1 MELSVTVGEVLAVAA
16 FLGREVLTNF
26 SRAQRL
32 RGIGHAFDALSAQ
45 LSDFR
50 PENGSL
56 DVGRAVRGTLL
67 TALAAWVTSAALAA
81 PLVETT
87 SGRVAGTQT
96 QEIAVFRG
104 LPYAAPP
111 VGALRWRA
119 PQPAVA
125 WPGTR
130 DASKVGHA
138 CPQKRGL
145 SLEGGGDPGTLDE
158 DCLNLN
164 VFTPRAEPGAR
175 LPVMVWLHGGAL
187 IFGTGGLPLY
197 DGMALSRQGVVVVT
211 LNYRLG
217 PLGFF
222 VHPAI
227 EREAPGGAVNFGLL
241 DQIAALQWVQRN
253 IAAFGGDPDN
263 VTLFGQS
270 AGAQSVLALMS
281 SPLSRELMQR
291 AIVQSAYGLPARPR
305 AKARETGVRV
315 ASAVGLSGADA
326 SAEQLRSVPAARL
339 AALEGND
346 LSLAPGFVIGDPVVP
361 VAPVE
366 AFRAG
371 TQAGIPL
378 LIGSNSD
385 ETSVALAFGIQP
397 AQLIKKLGVGGV
409 LVRPLYRDVKDDAEL
424 GRQVVRD
431 AVFTAFARRIAV
443 LHAAKA
449 PVWRY
454 YFDRV
459 PEGLRGKQSGVPHG
473 GEVPP
478 VFGTADLC
486 ACTGATPT
494 DSDRAA
500 AKAMAA
506 RWVSFARAGQPDV
519 PGLPAWPADGNFKN
533 VLLEFGD
540 KQVVRPAF
548 MRHRLNAFIAAGN
561 LLGP

>member
-1 MELSVTVGEVLAVAA
+1 MSFALTFVGSNGA
-16 FLGREVLTNF
+16 
-26 SRAQRL
+26 RAL
-32 RGIGHAFDALSAQ
+32 RGAM
-45 LSDFR
+45 
-50 PENGSL
+50 
-56 DVGRAVRGTLL
+56 
-67 TALAAWVTSAALAA
+67 LAALVAWTTSSALAA
-81 PLVETT
+81 PIAETA
-87 SGRVAGTQT
+87 SGSVAGTQA
-96 QEIAVFRG
+96 QEIAVFKG
-104 LPYAAPP
+104 IPYAAPP
-111 VGALRWRA
+111 VGALRWRP
-119 PQPAVA
+119 PQPAVP
-125 WPGTR
+125 WSGTL
-130 DASKVGHA
+130 DASKVGSA

-164 VFTPRAEPGAR
+164 IFTPRAESAAR

-187 IFGTGGLPLY
+187 IFGAGGLPLY
-197 DGMALSRQGVVVVT
+197 DGAALARQGVVVVT
-211 LNYRLG
+211 VNYRLG

-241 DQIAALQWVQRN
+241 DQIAAMKWLKRN
-253 IAAFGGDPDN
+253 IAAFGGDPNN

-281 SPLSRELMQR
+281 SPLSRDLMQR

-315 ASAVGLSGADA
+315 ASAVGLPGADA
-326 SAEQLRSVPAARL
+326 SAMQLRAVPAEKL
-339 AALEGND
+339 AALEGDD
-346 LSLAPGFVIGDPVVP
+346 LSLAPGFIVGDPVVP
-361 VAPVE
+361 VTLVE

-371 TQAGIPL
+371 KQAGIPL

-385 ETSVALAFGIQP
+385 ETSVALAFGIRP
-397 AQLIKKLGVGGV
+397 AQLIKKMGAGGV
-409 LVRPLYRDVKDDAEL
+409 LVRPLYRDVKDDSEL

-431 AVFTAFARRIAV
+431 AVFTAFARRMAV

-454 YFDRV
+454 YFSRV
-459 PEGLRGKQSGVPHG
+459 PDGLRGTHPGVPHG

-478 VFGTADLC
+478 VFGTGDLC

-494 DSDRAA
+494 DDDRAA
-500 AKAMAA
+500 AQAVSS
-506 RWVSFARAGQPDV
+506 RWVRFARDGRPDL
-519 PGLPAWPADGNFKN
+519 PGLPTWPADSKFKS

-540 KQVVRPAF
+540 KQVVRSEF
-548 MRHRLNAFIAAGN
+548 MRHRLNTFIAAGN

>member
-1 MELSVTVGEVLAVAA
+1 MSEPKVMSHRAA
-16 FLGREVLTNF
+16 HLGF
-26 SRAQRL
+26 DIARL
-32 RGIGHAFDALSAQ
+32 
-45 LSDFR
+45 
-50 PENGSL
+50 
-56 DVGRAVRGTLL
+56 VRGALL
-67 TALAAWVTSAALAA
+67 TALSAWATATALAA
-81 PLVETT
+81 PLVDTE
-87 SGRVAGTQT
+87 SGRVAGMQA

-119 PQPAVA
+119 PQPAIA
-125 WPGTR
+125 WPDTR
-130 DASKVGHA
+130 DASKVGNA

-164 VFTPRAEPGAR
+164 VFTPRAEPEAR

-187 IFGTGGLPLY
+187 IFGSGGLPLY
-197 DGMALSRQGVVVVT
+197 DGVALSRQGVVVVT

-241 DQIAALQWVQRN
+241 DQIAALQWVKRN

-270 AGAQSVLALMS
+270 AGAQSALALMS

-315 ASAVGLSGADA
+315 ASAVGLAGADA
-326 SAEQLRSVPAARL
+326 SAAQLRSVPAEQL
-339 AALEGND
+339 AALKGND
-346 LSLAPGFVIGDPVVP
+346 LSLVPSYIVGDPVVP
-361 VAPVE
+361 ITPVE

-371 TQAGIPL
+371 TQARIPL

-385 ETSVALAFGIQP
+385 EASVALAFGVQP

-409 LVRPLYRDVKDDAEL
+409 LVRPLYRDTPDDAEL

-431 AVFTAFARRIAV
+431 TFFTAFARRVAV
-443 LHAAKA
+443 LQAAKA

-459 PEGLRGKQSGVPHG
+459 PDGLRGKQPGVPHG
-473 GEVPP
+473 GEVASI
-478 VFGTADLC
+478 FGTADLC
-486 ACTGATPT
+486 GCTGATPT
-494 DSDRAA
+494 DGDRIAA
-500 AKAMAA
+500 QAMSA
-506 RWVSFARAGQPDV
+506 RWVAFARNGRPDV
-519 PGLPAWPADGNFKN
+519 PGLPVWPADMKFKN

-561 LLGP
+561 LLEP

>member
-1 MELSVTVGEVLAVAA
+1 MPWTKAMIAGPARH
-16 FLGREVLTNF
+16 G
-26 SRAQRL
+26 
-32 RGIGHAFDALSAQ
+32 
-45 LSDFR
+45 
-50 PENGSL
+50 L
-56 DVGRAVRGTLL
+56 DVARLMRRAWI
-67 TALAAWVTSAALAA
+67 TALAAWATAAALAA
-81 PLVETT
+81 PLVETA

-96 QEIAVFRG
+96 QEIAVFSG
-104 LPYAAPP
+104 LPYAAAP

-119 PQPAVA
+119 PQPAA
-125 WPGTR
+125 TWQGTR
-130 DASKVGHA
+130 DAAKVGNA

-187 IFGTGGLPLY
+187 IFGAGGLPLY
-197 DGMALSRQGVVVVT
+197 NGAALARQGMVVVT

-241 DQIAALQWVQRN
+241 DQIAALQWVKRN
-253 IAAFGGDPDN
+253 IDAFGGDPNN

-281 SPLSRELMQR
+281 SPLARGLMQR
-291 AIVQSAYGLPARPR
+291 AGVQSAYGLPARPR

-315 ASAVGLSGADA
+315 ASAVGLPGADA
-326 SAEQLRSVPAARL
+326 SAEQLRAVPAERL

-346 LSLAPGFVIGDPVVP
+346 LSLAPAFIVGDPVVP
-361 VAPVE
+361 IAPVE

-371 TQAGIPL
+371 TQARIPL

-397 AQLIKKLGVGGV
+397 AQVIKKLGVGGV
-409 LVRPLYRDVKDDAEL
+409 FVRPLYRDVKDDAEL
-424 GRQVVRD
+424 GREVVRD

-443 LHAAKA
+443 LHSARA

-454 YFDRV
+454 YFSRV
-459 PEGLRGKQSGVPHG
+459 PDGLRGKQPGVAHG

-478 VFGTADLC
+478 VFGSADLC

-500 AKAMAA
+500 ARAVAA
-506 RWVSFARAGQPDV
+506 RWVSFARNGRPEV
-519 PGLPAWPADGNFKN
+519 PGLPDWPADAKFKS

-540 KQVVRPAF
+540 KQVVRHDF
-548 MRHRLNAFIAAGN
+548 MRHRLNTFIAAGN

>member
-1 MELSVTVGEVLAVAA
+1 M
-16 FLGREVLTNF
+16 
-26 SRAQRL
+26 
-32 RGIGHAFDALSAQ
+32 
-45 LSDFR
+45 
-50 PENGSL
+50 SL
-56 DVGRAVRGTLL
+56 DSGRLILNGASAVRGTLL
-67 TALAAWVTSAALAA
+67 TALVAWITVAAVAA
-81 PLVETT
+81 PVVDTA
-87 SGRVAGTQT
+87 SGRVAGTQS

-104 LPYAAPP
+104 VPYAAPP

-119 PQPAVA
+119 PQPTTL
-125 WPGTR
+125 WPDIR
-130 DASKVGHA
+130 DATEAGNA
-138 CPQKRGL
+138 CPQKLGL
-145 SLEGGGDPGTLDE
+145 SLEGGGDPGNLSE

-164 VFTPRAEPGAR
+164 VFTPRADRTAR

-197 DGMALSRQGVVVVT
+197 DGAALARQGVVVVT
-211 LNYRLG
+211 VNYRLG

-241 DQIAALQWVQRN
+241 DQIAGLQWVRRN

-291 AIVQSAYGLPARPR
+291 AVVQSAYGMPARPR
-305 AKARETGVRV
+305 EKARETGVRV
-315 ASAVGLSGADA
+315 ANALGLPGAEA
-326 SAEQLRSVPAARL
+326 SAAQLRSVPAERVT
-339 AALEGND
+339 ALDGND
-346 LSLAPGFVIGDPVVP
+346 LSLAPSFIVGDPVVP
-361 VAPVE
+361 VAPIEV
-366 AFRAG
+366 FRAG
-371 TQAGIPL
+371 KQARIPL
-378 LIGSNSD
+378 MIGSNSD

-397 AQLIKKLGVGGV
+397 AQLIKKLGVAGM
-409 LVRPLYRDVKDDAEL
+409 LLHPLYRDVKSDAEL

-431 AVFTAFARRIAV
+431 AIFTAFARRIAV
-443 LHAAKA
+443 LHSIKA

-459 PEGLRGKQSGVPHG
+459 PDDMRGRQLGVPHG
-473 GEVPP
+473 GEVAP

-486 ACTGATPT
+486 ACTGTTPT
-494 DSDRAA
+494 NGDRAA
-500 AKAMAA
+500 AQAVAA
-506 RWVSFARAGQPDV
+506 RWVNFARDGRPDV
-519 PGLPAWPADGNFKN
+519 TGLPVWPKDTKLKN
-533 VLLEFGD
+533 VLLEFGG

-548 MRHRLNAFIAAGN
+548 MRQRLNTFIAAGN

>member
-1 MELSVTVGEVLAVAA
+1 MPWTKTMSRGSAG
-16 FLGREVLTNF
+16 LGMDIART
-26 SRAQRL
+26 
-32 RGIGHAFDALSAQ
+32 
-45 LSDFR
+45 
-50 PENGSL
+50 
-56 DVGRAVRGTLL
+56 VRGALL
-67 TALAAWVTSAALAA
+67 AALAACVTSAALAA
-81 PLVETT
+81 PVVDTA

-119 PQPAVA
+119 PQPAA
-125 WPGTR
+125 PWPDTR
-130 DASKVGHA
+130 DASKAGNA

-187 IFGTGGLPLY
+187 IFGAGGLPIY
-197 DGMALSRQGVVVVT
+197 DGAALARQGVVVVT
-211 LNYRLG
+211 VNYRLG

-241 DQIAALQWVQRN
+241 DQIAALQWVKRN
-253 IAAFGGDPDN
+253 IAAFGGDPNN

-281 SPLSRELMQR
+281 SPLSQELMQR

-315 ASAVGLSGADA
+315 ASAVGLAGADA
-326 SAEQLRSVPAARL
+326 SADQLRSVPAERL

-346 LSLAPGFVIGDPVVP
+346 LSLAPGFIVGDPVVP
-361 VAPVE
+361 VTPFE

-371 TQAGIPL
+371 TQAKIPL

-397 AQLIKKLGVGGV
+397 AKLIQKLGIGGV
-409 LVRPLYRDVKDDAEL
+409 LVWPLYRGVKDDAEL

-454 YFDRV
+454 YFSRV
-459 PEGLRGKQSGVPHG
+459 PDGLRGKQPGVLHG
-473 GEVPP
+473 GEVPS

-486 ACTGATPT
+486 ACTGASPT
-494 DSDRAA
+494 DGDRAA
-500 AKAMAA
+500 ARAVMA
-506 RWVSFARAGQPDV
+506 RWVGFARDGRPDV
-519 PGLPAWPADGNFKN
+519 PGLPAWPADAKFKS

-540 KQVVRPAF
+540 KQVVRPDF

>member
-1 MELSVTVGEVLAVAA
+1 MPRPKAMSPDPDRLGLRVARSVRGAVLA
-16 FLGREVLTNF
+16 T
-26 SRAQRL
+26 
-32 RGIGHAFDALSAQ
+32 
-45 LSDFR
+45 
-50 PENGSL
+50 
-56 DVGRAVRGTLL
+56 
-67 TALAAWVTSAALAA
+67 LAAWLATAALAA
-81 PLVETT
+81 PPVDTE

-96 QEIAVFRG
+96 QEIAVFKG

-111 VGALRWRA
+111 VGVLRWRP
-119 PQPAVA
+119 PQPVA
-125 WPGTR
+125 AWTGIR
-130 DASKVGHA
+130 EAGKVGNA

-164 VFTPRAEPGAR
+164 VFAPRTEPAAR

-187 IFGTGGLPLY
+187 IFGAGGLPLY
-197 DGMALSRQGVVVVT
+197 DGTALARQGVVVVT
-211 LNYRLG
+211 VNYRLG

-241 DQIAALQWVQRN
+241 DQIAALQWVKRN
-253 IAAFGGDPDN
+253 IAAFGGDPNN

-281 SPLSRELMQR
+281 SPLSRDLMQR

-305 AKARETGVRV
+305 AKARETGVHV
-315 ASAVGLSGADA
+315 ASAVGLPGADA
-326 SAEQLRSVPAARL
+326 SAEQLRAVPAERL

-346 LSLAPGFVIGDPVVP
+346 LSLAPGFIVGDPVVP
-361 VAPVE
+361 VTPFE

-371 TQAGIPL
+371 TQAKIPL

-397 AQLIKKLGVGGV
+397 AELIKKLGVGGV

-431 AVFTAFARRIAV
+431 AVFTAFARRMAV

-454 YFDRV
+454 YFSRV
-459 PEGLRGKQSGVPHG
+459 PDGLRGKQPGVPHG
-473 GEVPP
+473 GEVPA

-486 ACTGATPT
+486 ACTGAAPT
-494 DSDRAA
+494 DRDRAA
-500 AKAMAA
+500 SRAMAA
-506 RWVSFARAGQPDV
+506 RWVGFARNGRPDAT
-519 PGLPAWPADGNFKN
+519 GLPAWPADAKFKS

-540 KQVVRPAF
+540 KQVVRPDF
-548 MRHRLNAFIAAGN
+548 MRHRLNAFIGAGN
-561 LLGP
+561 LLRP

>member
-1 MELSVTVGEVLAVAA
+1 MSLRPAH
-16 FLGREVLTNF
+16 LGLNG
-26 SRAQRL
+26 ARL
-32 RGIGHAFDALSAQ
+32 G
-45 LSDFR
+45 
-50 PENGSL
+50 
-56 DVGRAVRGTLL
+56 RGTLL
-67 TALAAWVTSAALAA
+67 TALMACVTAAALAA
-81 PLVETT
+81 PLVETA

-96 QEIAVFRG
+96 QEIATFKG

-119 PQPAVA
+119 PQPAA
-125 WPGTR
+125 DWLGTR
-130 DASKVGHA
+130 DASEVGPA

-164 VFTPRAEPGAR
+164 VFTPRAAPGAR

-187 IFGTGGLPLY
+187 IFGAGGLPLY
-197 DGMALSRQGVVVVT
+197 DGVSLSRQGVVVVT

-227 EREAPGGAVNFGLL
+227 ESEAPGGAVNFGLL

-253 IAAFGGDPDN
+253 IAAFGGDPGN

-281 SPLSRELMQR
+281 SPLSRGLMQR

-305 AKARETGVRV
+305 AKARETGVHV
-315 ASAVGLSGADA
+315 ASAVGLPGADA
-326 SAEQLRSVPAARL
+326 SAKQLRSVPAAQL

-346 LSLAPGFVIGDPVVP
+346 LSLAPGFIVGDPVVP
-361 VAPVE
+361 VTPVE

-371 TQAGIPL
+371 TQARIPL

-409 LVRPLYRDVKDDAEL
+409 LVRPLYRDAPDDTEL

-431 AVFTAFARRIAV
+431 AIFTAFARRIAV

-454 YFDRV
+454 YFSRV
-459 PEGLRGKQSGVPHG
+459 PDGLRGKQPGVLHG
-473 GEVPP
+473 GEVAP

-494 DSDRAA
+494 DGDRAA
-500 AKAMAA
+500 AQAVAA
-506 RWVSFARAGQPDV
+506 RWVSFARDGQPDV
-519 PGLPAWPADGNFKN
+519 PGLPAWPADAKFKS
-533 VLLEFGD
+533 VLLELGD
-540 KQVVRPAF
+540 KQVVRAAF
-548 MRHRLNAFIAAGN
+548 MRHRLNAFIGAGN

>member
-1 MELSVTVGEVLAVAA
+1 MSPGATRRGLDAA
-16 FLGREVLTNF
+16 
-26 SRAQRL
+26 
-32 RGIGHAFDALSAQ
+32 
-45 LSDFR
+45 
-50 PENGSL
+50 
-56 DVGRAVRGTLL
+56 RAVRCALL
-67 TALAAWVTSAALAA
+67 AALVAWISAGALASPPVES
-81 PLVETT
+81 PLVETA

-119 PQPAVA
+119 PQPAPA

-145 SLEGGGDPGTLDE
+145 SLENGGDPGTLEE
-158 DCLNLN
+158 DCLYLN
-164 VFTPRAEPGAR
+164 VFTPHVEPGAL

-187 IFGTGGLPLY
+187 IFGAGGLPLY

-227 EREAPGGAVNFGLL
+227 EREAPGGVVNFGLL
-241 DQIAALQWVQRN
+241 DQIAALQWVKRN
-253 IAAFGGDPDN
+253 IAAFGGDPGN

-270 AGAQSVLALMS
+270 AGAQSVLALMA

-315 ASAVGLSGADA
+315 ASAVGLPGADA
-326 SAEQLRSVPAARL
+326 SAEQLRSVPAERL

-346 LSLAPGFVIGDPVVP
+346 LSLAPAFIVGDPVVP
-361 VAPVE
+361 VAPIE

-371 TQAGIPL
+371 TQARIPL

-431 AVFTAFARRIAV
+431 AIFTAFARRVAV
-443 LHAAKA
+443 LHAARA

-459 PEGLRGKQSGVPHG
+459 PDGLLGKQPGVLHG
-473 GEVPP
+473 GEIAP

-494 DSDRAA
+494 DSDRVAA
-500 AKAMAA
+500 HATAA
-506 RWVSFARAGQPDV
+506 RWISFARDGQPNV
-519 PGLPAWPADGNFKN
+519 PGLPAWPADAKFKP

-540 KQVVRPAF
+540 EQAVRPAF
-548 MRHRLNAFIAAGN
+548 MRTRLNAFIAAGN

>member
-1 MELSVTVGEVLAVAA
+1 MHMASHVALVEPPDSKERLVSAVQCSRWFTGLVAYGWGNCGAA
-16 FLGREVLTNF
+16 R
-26 SRAQRL
+26 
-32 RGIGHAFDALSAQ
+32 SAV
-45 LSDFR
+45 F
-50 PENGSL
+50 
-56 DVGRAVRGTLL
+56 GTLTAWAVT
-67 TALAAWVTSAALAA
+67 TALAG
-81 PLVETT
+81 PLIETA
-87 SGRVAGTQT
+87 SGPVAGTQM
-96 QEIAVFRG
+96 QEITAFRG

-119 PQPAVA
+119 PQPATGWVD
-125 WPGTR
+125 PR

-164 VFTPRAEPGAR
+164 VFTPRTEIEAR

-197 DGMALSRQGVVVVT
+197 DGEALARQGVVVVT
-211 LNYRLG
+211 VNYRLG

-241 DQIAALQWVQRN
+241 DQIAALKWVQSN
-253 IAAFGGDPDN
+253 IAAFGGDPNN

-281 SPLSRELMQR
+281 SPLSQKLMQR
-291 AIVQSAYGLPARPR
+291 AVVQSAYGLPARPR

-315 ASAVGLSGADA
+315 ASAVGLSGASA
-326 SAEQLRSVPAARL
+326 SAEQLRSVPAERL

-346 LSLAPGFVIGDPVVP
+346 LSLAPGFIVGDPVVP

-371 TQAGIPL
+371 KQARIPL

-385 ETSVALAFGIQP
+385 ETSVALAFGIKP
-397 AQLIKKLGVGGV
+397 AQLIKKLGAGGM
-409 LVRPLYRDVKDDAEL
+409 LLRPLYRDVKDEAEL

-454 YFDRV
+454 YFSRV
-459 PEGLRGKQSGVPHG
+459 PDGLRNQPSGVPHG
-473 GEVPP
+473 GEVPS

-486 ACTGATPT
+486 KCTGATPT
-494 DSDRAA
+494 DADRAA
-500 AKAMAA
+500 AQAVAA
-506 RWVSFARAGQPDV
+506 RWVGFARDGHPDV
-519 PGLPAWPADGNFKN
+519 TGLPLWPADTKFKS

-540 KQVVRPAF
+540 QQSARPAF
-548 MRHRLNAFIAAGN
+548 MRDRLNTFIAFGN

>member
-1 MELSVTVGEVLAVAA
+1 MRTGSVR
-16 FLGREVLTNF
+16 LGLLGARV
-26 SRAQRL
+26 
-32 RGIGHAFDALSAQ
+32 
-45 LSDFR
+45 
-50 PENGSL
+50 
-56 DVGRAVRGTLL
+56 VRGALL
-67 TALAAWVTSAALAA
+67 TALAGWVTTAAVAA
-81 PLVETT
+81 PLVDTAL
-87 SGRVAGTQT
+87 GRVAGTQM
-96 QEIAVFRG
+96 QEISVFRG

-119 PQPAVA
+119 PQPVA
-125 WPGTR
+125 PWPSTR
-130 DASKVGHA
+130 DASKPGDA

-145 SLEGGGDPGTLDE
+145 SLEGGGDPGTLNE

-164 VFTPRAEPGAR
+164 IFTPHAEQGAR

-197 DGMALSRQGVVVVT
+197 DGTALARQGVVVVT

-227 EREAPGGAVNFGLL
+227 EREAPGGVVNFGLL

-253 IAAFGGDPDN
+253 IAAFGGDPGN

-281 SPLSRELMQR
+281 SPLSQGLMQR
-291 AIVQSAYGLPARPR
+291 AVAQSAYGIPARPR

-315 ASAVGLSGADA
+315 ATAVGLPGVAA
-326 SAEQLRSVPAARL
+326 SAAQLRSVPAERL

-346 LSLAPGFVIGDPVVP
+346 LSLAPSFIVGDPVVP
-361 VAPVE
+361 VTPVA

-371 TQAGIPL
+371 KQARIPL

-397 AQLIKKLGVGGV
+397 ARLIQKLGIGSM
-409 LVRPLYRDVKDDAEL
+409 LLRPLYRDVADDAEL

-431 AVFTAFARRIAV
+431 VFFTAFARRIAV
-443 LHAAKA
+443 LHAVKA

-454 YFDRV
+454 YFDRL
-459 PEGLRGKQSGVPHG
+459 PDGLRGKYRGVPHG
-473 GEVPP
+473 GEVALI
-478 VFGTADLC
+478 FGTADLC
-486 ACTGATPT
+486 ACTGAKPT
-494 DSDRAA
+494 DGDRAA
-500 AKAMAA
+500 ARSIAA
-506 RWVSFARAGQPDV
+506 RWVSFARNGQPDV
-519 PGLPAWPADGNFKN
+519 ANLPAWPADTKLKN
-533 VLLEFGD
+533 VLLDFGD
-540 KQVVRPAF
+540 QQVVRSAF
-548 MRHRLNAFIAAGN
+548 MRRRLNAFITAGN
-561 LLGP
+561 LIRP

>member
-1 MELSVTVGEVLAVAA
+1 MSSGSARLVL
-16 FLGREVLTNF
+16 G
-26 SRAQRL
+26 
-32 RGIGHAFDALSAQ
+32 SA
-45 LSDFR
+45 
-50 PENGSL
+50 
-56 DVGRAVRGTLL
+56 RAVRNTMVV
-67 TALAAWVTSAALAA
+67 ALAVWVTTSALAA
-81 PLVETT
+81 PVVTT
-87 SGRVAGTQT
+87 ESGPVAGAQT
-96 QEIAVFRG
+96 QDIAFFKGVPF
-104 LPYAAPP
+104 AAPP

-119 PQPAVA
+119 PQPAAA
-125 WPGTR
+125 WAETR
-130 DASKVGHA
+130 DASKAGNA

-145 SLEGGGDPGTLDE
+145 SLEGGGDPGTIDE

-164 VFTPRAEPGAR
+164 VFTPRAEAGAR

-197 DGMALSRQGVVVVT
+197 DGAALARQGVVVVT
-211 LNYRLG
+211 ANYRLG

-241 DQIAALQWVQRN
+241 DQIAALKWVQRN
-253 IAAFGGDPDN
+253 IAAFGGDPGN

-281 SPLSRELMQR
+281 SPLARNLMQR
-291 AIVQSAYGLPARPR
+291 AVVQSAYGLPARPR

-315 ASAVGLSGADA
+315 ATAVGLPGADA
-326 SAEQLRSVPAARL
+326 SAEQLRAVPADQFS
-339 AALEGND
+339 ALEGND
-346 LSLAPGFVIGDPVVP
+346 LSLAPAFVVGDPVVP
-361 VAPVE
+361 ITPIE

-371 TQAGIPL
+371 TQARIPL

-385 ETSVALAFGIQP
+385 ETSVTLTFGIQP

-409 LVRPLYRDVKDDAEL
+409 LVRLLYRGVKDDGEL

-454 YFDRV
+454 YFSRV
-459 PEGLRGKQSGVPHG
+459 PDGLRSKQPGVPHG
-473 GEVPP
+473 GEVPS

-494 DSDRAA
+494 NRDHVAS
-500 AKAMAA
+500 KAVAA
-506 RWVSFARAGQPDV
+506 RWVSFARSGKPEV
-519 PGLPAWPADGNFKN
+519 PGLPIWPADTKLKS
-533 VLLEFGD
+533 VLLEFGEH
-540 KQVVRPAF
+540 QVVRSAF
-548 MRHRLNAFIAAGN
+548 MRQRLNTFIAAGN
-561 LLGP
+561 LLDP

>member
-1 MELSVTVGEVLAVAA
+1 MRSSSGRRGLDGARVL
-16 FLGREVLTNF
+16 R
-26 SRAQRL
+26 
-32 RGIGHAFDALSAQ
+32 SA
-45 LSDFR
+45 
-50 PENGSL
+50 
-56 DVGRAVRGTLL
+56 LL
-67 TALAAWVTSAALAA
+67 TAVAIWVTTAAVAA
-81 PLVETT
+81 PLVDTA

-119 PQPAVA
+119 PQQVTP
-125 WPGTR
+125 WLNTR
-130 DASKVGHA
+130 DASKPGDA

-145 SLEGGGDPGTLDE
+145 SLEGGGDPGTLNE

-164 VFTPRAEPGAR
+164 VFTPRAERGAR

-187 IFGTGGLPLY
+187 IFGGGGLPLY
-197 DGMALSRQGVVVVT
+197 DGVPLAHQGVVVVT

-227 EREAPGGAVNFGLL
+227 EREAPGGVVNFGLL

-253 IAAFGGDPDN
+253 IAAFGGDPGN

-270 AGAQSVLALMS
+270 AGAQSVLALMT
-281 SPLSRELMQR
+281 SPLSRDLMQR
-291 AIVQSAYGLPARPR
+291 AVVQSAYGLPARPR
-305 AKARETGVRV
+305 AKARETGERV
-315 ASAVGLSGADA
+315 AIAVGLPGA
-326 SAEQLRSVPAARL
+326 SASAAQLRSVPAEQL

-346 LSLAPGFVIGDPVVP
+346 LSLAPGFIVGDPVVP
-361 VAPVE
+361 ILPVE
-366 AFRAG
+366 VFRAG
-371 TQAGIPL
+371 RQARIPL
-378 LIGSNSD
+378 LIGSNSN

-397 AQLIKKLGVGGV
+397 ARLINKLGIGGV
-409 LVRPLYRDVKDDAEL
+409 LLRSLYPGVKGDAEL

-431 AVFTAFARRIAV
+431 VFFTAFSRRIAV
-443 LHAAKA
+443 LHAIKA

-454 YFDRV
+454 YYDRV
-459 PEGLRGKQSGVPHG
+459 PDGLRGKHVGVPHG
-473 GEVPP
+473 GEVAP

-494 DSDRAA
+494 DGDRAA
-500 AKAMAA
+500 AQAMAA
-506 RWVSFARAGQPDV
+506 RWVGFARNGQPDIA
-519 PGLPAWPADGNFKN
+519 GLPVWPADTKLKN
-533 VLLEFGD
+533 VLLEFSD
-540 KQVVRPAF
+540 TQVVRPAF
-548 MRHRLNAFIAAGN
+548 MRRRLNAFIAAGN

>member
-1 MELSVTVGEVLAVAA
+1 MSLRPGY
-16 FLGREVLTNF
+16 LGF
-26 SRAQRL
+26 
-32 RGIGHAFDALSAQ
+32 
-45 LSDFR
+45 
-50 PENGSL
+50 NGAS
-56 DVGRAVRGTLL
+56 AVRGALC
-67 TALAAWVTSAALAA
+67 TALAIWTATSALAA
-81 PLVETT
+81 PIVDTP
-87 SGRVAGTQT
+87 SGRIAGTQT

-119 PQPAVA
+119 PQPVTSWRA
-125 WPGTR
+125 TR
-130 DASKVGHA
+130 DAAKAGNA

-145 SLEGGGDPGTLDE
+145 SLEGGGDPGTINE

-164 VFTPRAEPGAR
+164 VFTPRADRAAQ

-187 IFGTGGLPLY
+187 IFGAGGLPLY
-197 DGMALSRQGVVVVT
+197 DGVALARQGVVVVT

-227 EREAPGGAVNFGLL
+227 ERENPGGAVNFGLL
-241 DQIAALQWVQRN
+241 DQIAALQWVRHN
-253 IAAFGGDPDN
+253 IAAFGGDPRN
-263 VTLFGQS
+263 ITIFGQS
-270 AGAQSVLALMS
+270 AGAQSVLALMA
-281 SPLSRELMQR
+281 SPLSRDLMQR
-291 AIVQSAYGLPARPR
+291 AIVQSAYGLPAHPR

-315 ASAVGLSGADA
+315 ASAVGLQGADA
-326 SAEQLRSVPAARL
+326 SAAQLRSIPAERL

-346 LSLAPGFVIGDPVVP
+346 LSLAPGFITGDPVVP
-361 VAPVE
+361 IAPVE

-371 TQAGIPL
+371 EQARIPL

-397 AQLIKKLGVGGV
+397 AQLIKKLGIGG
-409 LVRPLYRDVKDDAEL
+409 LLLRPLYLNVKDDTEL

-431 AVFTAFARRIAV
+431 AIFTAFARRIAV
-443 LHAAKA
+443 LHAVKA

-459 PEGLRGKQSGVPHG
+459 PGRLRGKQLGVLHG
-473 GEVPP
+473 GEVAPI
-478 VFGTADLC
+478 FGTADLC
-486 ACTGATPT
+486 ACTGAKSTKG
-494 DSDRAA
+494 DRAA
-500 AKAMAA
+500 AQAMAA
-506 RWVSFARAGQPDV
+506 RWVAFARNGQPHV
-519 PGLPAWPADGNFKN
+519 PGLPVWPADTKLKN

-548 MRHRLNAFIAAGN
+548 MRQRLNAFITAGN

>member
-1 MELSVTVGEVLAVAA
+1 MSRGPARLGLDAA
-16 FLGREVLTNF
+16 
-26 SRAQRL
+26 
-32 RGIGHAFDALSAQ
+32 
-45 LSDFR
+45 
-50 PENGSL
+50 
-56 DVGRAVRGTLL
+56 RAVRAALL
-67 TALAAWVTSAALAA
+67 TALAAWATASALAA
-81 PLVETT
+81 PLVDTE

-119 PQPAVA
+119 PQPAAA
-125 WPGTR
+125 WSDTR
-130 DASKVGHA
+130 DASKLGNA

-164 VFTPRAEPGAR
+164 VFTPRAESGAR

-187 IFGTGGLPLY
+187 IFGAGGLPLY
-197 DGMALSRQGVVVVT
+197 DGVALSRQGVVVVT
-211 LNYRLG
+211 VNYRLG

-227 EREAPGGAVNFGLL
+227 ERETPGGAVNFGLL
-241 DQIAALQWVQRN
+241 DQIAALQWVRRN
-253 IAAFGGDPDN
+253 IAAFGGDPGN

-291 AIVQSAYGLPARPR
+291 AVVQSAYGLPARPR

-326 SAEQLRSVPAARL
+326 SAAQLRAVPAERL

-346 LSLAPGFVIGDPVVP
+346 LSLAPGFIVGDPVVP

-371 TQAGIPL
+371 TQARIPL

-385 ETSVALAFGIQP
+385 EASVALAFGIQP

-409 LVRPLYRDVKDDAEL
+409 LVRPLYRDAPDDAEL

-431 AVFTAFARRIAV
+431 AIFTAFARRVAV

-454 YFDRV
+454 YFSRV
-459 PEGLRGKQSGVPHG
+459 PDGLRGKQPGVPHG
-473 GEVPP
+473 GEVAP

-486 ACTGATPT
+486 GCTGATPT
-494 DSDRAA
+494 DGDRAA
-500 AKAMAA
+500 AQAVAA
-506 RWVSFARAGQPDV
+506 RWVSFARDGQPDV
-519 PGLPAWPADGNFKN
+519 PGLPAWPADTKFKS

-540 KQVVRPAF
+540 QQVVRPAF

-561 LLGP
+561 LLGT

>member
-1 MELSVTVGEVLAVAA
+1 MSPGRIRLGAERAGALRSVLLAVI
-16 FLGREVLTNF
+16 LT
-26 SRAQRL
+26 
-32 RGIGHAFDALSAQ
+32 
-45 LSDFR
+45 
-50 PENGSL
+50 
-56 DVGRAVRGTLL
+56 VV
-67 TALAAWVTSAALAA
+67 TAAALAA
-81 PLVETT
+81 PVVETA
-87 SGRVAGTQT
+87 SGRVTGTQT
-96 QEIAVFRG
+96 QDNISAFKG

-119 PQPAVA
+119 PQPAAA
-125 WPGTR
+125 WSDIR
-130 DASKVGHA
+130 DASKVGPA

-187 IFGTGGLPLY
+187 IFGSGGLPLY
-197 DGMALSRQGVVVVT
+197 DGATLARQGVVVVT

-241 DQIAALQWVQRN
+241 DQIAALRWVQRN
-253 IAAFGGDPDN
+253 IAAFGGDPGK

-281 SPLSRELMQR
+281 SPLSRDLMQR

-315 ASAVGLSGADA
+315 ARAVGLSGADA
-326 SAEQLRSVPAARL
+326 SADELRAVPAERL

-346 LSLAPGFVIGDPVVP
+346 LSLAPAFIVGDPVVP

-371 TQAGIPL
+371 KQAKIPL

-397 AQLIKKLGVGGV
+397 AQLIKKLGAGGV
-409 LVRPLYRDVKDDAEL
+409 LVRPLYRDVAGDAEL

-443 LHAAKA
+443 LHSANA

-454 YFDRV
+454 YFSRV
-459 PEGLRGKQSGVPHG
+459 PDALRGKQPGVPHG
-473 GEVPP
+473 GEVAPL
-478 VFGTADLC
+478 FGTADLC
-486 ACTGATPT
+486 GCTGATST
-494 DSDRAA
+494 DGDRAA
-500 AKAMAA
+500 AQAVAA
-506 RWVSFARAGQPDV
+506 RWVSFARVGRPDA
-519 PGLPAWPADGNFKN
+519 PGLSTWPADAKFKSE
-533 VLLEFGD
+533 LLELGD
-540 KQVVRPAF
+540 EQVVRPAF
-548 MRHRLNAFIAAGN
+548 MRQRLNAFIAAGN
-561 LLGP
+561 LMGR

>member
-1 MELSVTVGEVLAVAA
+1 MPGPQAMSPSLERLGLNRASV
-16 FLGREVLTNF
+16 
-26 SRAQRL
+26 
-32 RGIGHAFDALSAQ
+32 
-45 LSDFR
+45 
-50 PENGSL
+50 
-56 DVGRAVRGTLL
+56 VRGTVLVTL
-67 TALAAWVTSAALAA
+67 VAWATAAVSASVLAP
-81 PLVETT
+81 PLVDTA
-87 SGRVAGTQT
+87 SGRIAGTQV
-96 QEIAVFRG
+96 QEISVFKG

-111 VGALRWRA
+111 VGSLRWRA
-119 PQPAVA
+119 PEPAVTWA
-125 WPGTR
+125 GTR
-130 DASKVGHA
+130 DASKVGNA

-145 SLEGGGDPGTLDE
+145 SLEGGGDPGILDE

-164 VFTPRAEPGAR
+164 VFTPRVEQTAR

-187 IFGTGGLPLY
+187 IFGAGGLPLY
-197 DGMALSRQGVVVVT
+197 DGTVLARQGVVVVT

-227 EREAPGGAVNFGLL
+227 ERESPGGAVNFGLL
-241 DQIAALQWVQRN
+241 DQIAALEWVKHN

-281 SPLSRELMQR
+281 SPLSRDLIQR
-291 AIVQSAYGLPARPR
+291 AIVQSAYGLPAHPR
-305 AKARETGVRV
+305 NKARETGIRV
-315 ASAVGLSGADA
+315 ASALGLPGADA
-326 SAEQLRSVPAARL
+326 SAAQLRAVPAERL

-346 LSLAPGFVIGDPVVP
+346 LSLSPGFIVGDKVVP
-361 VAPVE
+361 VTPVE
-366 AFRAG
+366 AFRTG
-371 TQAGIPL
+371 RQAMIPL

-385 ETSVALAFGIQP
+385 ETSVAVAFGVQP

-409 LVRPLYRDVKDDAEL
+409 LLRPLYSDVKDDAEL

-431 AVFTAFARRIAV
+431 TLFTAFARRIAV
-443 LHAAKA
+443 LHAGKA

-459 PEGLRGKQSGVPHG
+459 PDAVRDTRPGVPHG
-473 GEVPP
+473 GEVAPI
-478 VFGTADLC
+478 FGTADLC
-486 ACTGATPT
+486 ACTGAIVT
-494 DSDRAA
+494 DGDRAA
-500 AKAMAA
+500 AQAMAA
-506 RWVSFARAGQPDV
+506 RWVSFARNGRPDV
-519 PGLPAWPADGNFKN
+519 VGLPTWPADTKRKN

-548 MRHRLNAFIAAGN
+548 MRLRLNAFMAAGN

>member
-1 MELSVTVGEVLAVAA
+1 MNPGSACVGVPGA
-16 FLGREVLTNF
+16 
-26 SRAQRL
+26 RA
-32 RGIGHAFDALSAQ
+32 ALSA
-45 LSDFR
+45 F
-50 PENGSL
+50 
-56 DVGRAVRGTLL
+56 RAVSTLL
-67 TALAAWVTSAALAA
+67 AAVLALVTASASAA
-81 PLVETT
+81 PVVETD

-96 QEIAVFRG
+96 REIAAFRG

-111 VGALRWRA
+111 VGAMRWRA
-119 PQPAVA
+119 PQPTAA
-125 WPGTR
+125 WSGSR
-130 DASKVGHA
+130 DASKVGNA

-197 DGMALSRQGVVVVT
+197 DGVALARQGVVVVT

-241 DQIAALQWVQRN
+241 DQIAALRWVQRN
-253 IAAFGGDPDN
+253 IAAFGGDPGQ

-281 SPLSRELMQR
+281 SPLSRGLMQR

-315 ASAVGLSGADA
+315 ASAVGLSGADV
-326 SAEQLRSVPAARL
+326 SAEQLRAVPAERL
-339 AALEGND
+339 AALEGNE
-346 LSLAPGFVIGDPVVP
+346 LSLAPGFIVGDPVVP
-361 VAPVE
+361 VAPLE

-371 TQAGIPL
+371 TQAKIPL

-385 ETSVALAFGIQP
+385 ETSVALAFGIEP
-397 AQLIKKLGVGGV
+397 AQLIKKLGAGGV
-409 LVRPLYRDVKDDAEL
+409 LVRPLYGGVAGDAEL

-431 AVFTAFARRIAV
+431 AVFTAFARRVAV
-443 LHAAKA
+443 LHSANA

-454 YFDRV
+454 YFSRV
-459 PEGLRGKQSGVPHG
+459 PDAVRGKQPGVPHG
-473 GEVPP
+473 GEVAP

-486 ACTGATPT
+486 GCTGATPT
-494 DSDRAA
+494 DKDRAA
-500 AKAMAA
+500 DLAVAA
-506 RWVSFARAGQPDV
+506 RWVSFARDGQPDV
-519 PGLPAWPADGNFKN
+519 PGLPRWPADAKFKN

-540 KQVVRPAF
+540 DQAVRPAF

-561 LLGP
+561 LLER

>member
-1 MELSVTVGEVLAVAA
+1 MLWRKAMSLGPAPLRSDVA
-16 FLGREVLTNF
+16 
-26 SRAQRL
+26 
-32 RGIGHAFDALSAQ
+32 
-45 LSDFR
+45 
-50 PENGSL
+50 
-56 DVGRAVRGTLL
+56 RAVRGALL
-67 TALAAWVTSAALAA
+67 LALAAWFTPPALAV
-81 PLVETT
+81 PLVDTA
-87 SGRVAGTQT
+87 SGSVTGTQT

-119 PQPAVA
+119 PQPAAA
-125 WPGTR
+125 WPDSR
-130 DASKVGHA
+130 DASKVGNA

-187 IFGTGGLPLY
+187 IFGAGGLPLY
-197 DGMALSRQGVVVVT
+197 DGVALAQRGVVVVT
-211 LNYRLG
+211 VNYRLG

-227 EREAPGGAVNFGLL
+227 EREAPGGAVNYGLL
-241 DQIAALQWVQRN
+241 DQIAALQWVRRN
-253 IAAFGGDPDN
+253 IAAFGGDPGN

-281 SPLSRELMQR
+281 SPLSRDLMQR
-291 AIVQSAYGLPARPR
+291 AIVQSAYGLPARTR

-315 ASAVGLSGADA
+315 ARAVGLPGADA
-326 SAEQLRSVPAARL
+326 NAEQLRAVPAERL
-339 AALEGND
+339 AGLEGND
-346 LSLAPGFVIGDPVVP
+346 LSLAPSFIVGDPVVP
-361 VAPVE
+361 VTPVE

-371 TQAGIPL
+371 KQARIPL
-378 LIGSNSD
+378 MIGSNSD

-397 AQLIKKLGVGGV
+397 AQLIRKLGVGGV

-443 LHAAKA
+443 LHSAIA

-454 YFDRV
+454 YFSRV
-459 PEGLRGKQSGVPHG
+459 PDGLRGKQPGLPHG

-494 DSDRAA
+494 AGDRAA
-500 AKAMAA
+500 AQATAA
-506 RWVSFARAGQPDV
+506 RWVAFARSGEPDV
-519 PGLPAWPADGNFKN
+519 IGLPAWPADTKRKN

-548 MRHRLNAFIAAGN
+548 MRQRLNTFIAAGN

>member
-1 MELSVTVGEVLAVAA
+1 VLN
-16 FLGREVLTNF
+16 FLLEQTG
-26 SRAQRL
+26 
-32 RGIGHAFDALSAQ
+32 RGIDMTQASESRRSA
-45 LSDFR
+45 
-50 PENGSL
+50 GSFERDPGPVRIGWL
-56 DVGRAVRGTLL
+56 GARGVRGAL
-67 TALAAWVTSAALAA
+67 LAALTVWATATVLAA
-81 PLVETT
+81 PVVETE
-87 SGRVAGTQT
+87 SGRVAGSQSH
-96 QEIAVFRG
+96 EIAIFRG

-119 PQPAVA
+119 PRPAAV
-125 WPGTR
+125 WTGTR
-130 DASKVGHA
+130 DAVKVGNA

-164 VFTPRAEPGAR
+164 VFTPRAERGAH

-187 IFGTGGLPLY
+187 IFGAGGLPLY
-197 DGMALSRQGVVVVT
+197 DGAALARQGAVVVT
-211 LNYRLG
+211 VNYRLG

-241 DQIAALQWVQRN
+241 DQIAALQWVRRN
-253 IAAFGGDPDN
+253 IAAFGGDPTN

-281 SPLSRELMQR
+281 SPLSRDLMQR
-291 AIVQSAYGLPARPR
+291 AIVQSAYGLPARRR

-315 ASAVGLSGADA
+315 ASAVGLPGADA
-326 SAEQLRSVPAARL
+326 SAEQLRAVSAEQL
-339 AALEGND
+339 AALEGNE
-346 LSLAPGFVIGDPVVP
+346 LSLAPSFIVGDPVVP
-361 VAPVE
+361 VTPVQ

-371 TQAGIPL
+371 KQAKIPL

-397 AQLIKKLGVGGV
+397 AQLIKKLGIGGV

-431 AVFTAFARRIAV
+431 AVFTSFARRIAV
-443 LHAAKA
+443 LHAAQA

-454 YFDRV
+454 YFSRV
-459 PEGLRGKQSGVPHG
+459 PDGLRGRQPGVQHG
-473 GEVPP
+473 GEVPA

-494 DSDRAA
+494 DGDRTASQA
-500 AKAMAA
+500 VAT
-506 RWVSFARAGQPDV
+506 RWVGFARHGRPDV
-519 PGLPAWPADGNFKN
+519 PGAPAWPADGKFKN

-540 KQVVRPAF
+540 EQVVRTEF
-548 MRHRLNAFIAAGN
+548 MRHRLNSFIAAGN

>member
-1 MELSVTVGEVLAVAA
+1 MPWQKAMSLGLAR
-16 FLGREVLTNF
+16 LGV
-26 SRAQRL
+26 
-32 RGIGHAFDALSAQ
+32 RGA
-45 LSDFR
+45 
-50 PENGSL
+50 
-56 DVGRAVRGTLL
+56 RAVRGAVL
-67 TALAAWVTSAALAA
+67 TALASWATAAALAA
-81 PLVETT
+81 PLVETA
-87 SGRVAGTQT
+87 SGSVAGTQN
-96 QEIAVFRG
+96 QEIAVFSG

-119 PQPAVA
+119 PQPAA
-125 WPGTR
+125 PWQGTR
-130 DASKVGHA
+130 DASKVGNA

-158 DCLNLN
+158 DCLHLN

-187 IFGTGGLPLY
+187 IFGAGGLPLY
-197 DGMALSRQGVVVVT
+197 DGVALARQGVVVVT
-211 LNYRLG
+211 VNYRLG

-227 EREAPGGAVNFGLL
+227 ERETPNGAVNFGLL
-241 DQIAALQWVQRN
+241 DQIAALQWVKRN
-253 IAAFGGDPDN
+253 IANFGGDPGN

-315 ASAVGLSGADA
+315 ASAVGLPGADA
-326 SAEQLRSVPAARL
+326 SAEQLRVVPAERL

-346 LSLAPGFVIGDPVVP
+346 LSLAPGFIVGDPVVP
-361 VAPVE
+361 VTPFE

-371 TQAGIPL
+371 TQAKIPL

-409 LVRPLYRDVKDDAEL
+409 LVRPLYRGVKDDAEL

-431 AVFTAFARRIAV
+431 AVFTAFARRMTV

-454 YFDRV
+454 YFSRV
-459 PEGLRGKQSGVPHG
+459 PDGLRGKQPGVSHG

-494 DSDRAA
+494 DGDRAA
-500 AKAMAA
+500 AQAVAA
-506 RWVSFARAGQPDV
+506 RWVAFARDGRPDV
-519 PGLPAWPADGNFKN
+519 PGLPAWPADAKFKS

-540 KQVVRPAF
+540 QQVVRPDF
-548 MRHRLNAFIAAGN
+548 MRHRLNTFIAAGN

>member
-1 MELSVTVGEVLAVAA
+1 MSAGRVHIAVVGAPTA
-16 FLGREVLTNF
+16 
-26 SRAQRL
+26 
-32 RGIGHAFDALSAQ
+32 RGA
-45 LSDFR
+45 
-50 PENGSL
+50 
-56 DVGRAVRGTLL
+56 RAVRSAVFAALWACVTA
-67 TALAAWVTSAALAA
+67 TALAAPV
-81 PLVETT
+81 VETA

-96 QEIAVFRG
+96 QAIAAFKG

-111 VGALRWRA
+111 VGVLRWRA
-119 PQPAVA
+119 PQPAAA
-125 WPGTR
+125 WSDTR
-130 DASKVGHA
+130 DASLVGNA

-145 SLEGGGDPGTLDE
+145 SLEGGGDPGTIDE
-158 DCLNLN
+158 DCLYLN

-187 IFGTGGLPLY
+187 IFGAGGLPLY
-197 DGMALSRQGVVVVT
+197 DGTALSQQGAVVVT

-241 DQIAALQWVQRN
+241 DQVAALHWVQRN
-253 IAAFGGDPDN
+253 IAAFGGDPGN

-281 SPLSRELMQR
+281 SPLSRKLMQR
-291 AIVQSAYGLPARPR
+291 AVVQSAYGLPARPR
-305 AKARETGVRV
+305 AKVRETGVRI
-315 ASAVGLSGADA
+315 AGALGLPGADA
-326 SAEQLRSVPAARL
+326 SADQLRAVPAERL

-346 LSLAPGFVIGDPVVP
+346 LSLAPGFIVGDPVVP

-371 TQAGIPL
+371 TQARIPL

-397 AQLIKKLGVGGV
+397 AQLIKKLGAGGV
-409 LVRPLYRDVKDDAEL
+409 LVRPLYRDVHDDAEL

-443 LHAAKA
+443 LHSVNA

-454 YFDRV
+454 YFSRV
-459 PEGLRGKQSGVPHG
+459 PNGLRGKQPGVPHG
-473 GEVPP
+473 GEVAP

-486 ACTGATPT
+486 GCTGTTPT
-494 DSDRAA
+494 DGDRAA
-500 AKAMAA
+500 AREMAA
-506 RWVSFARAGQPDV
+506 RWVSFARNGRPDL
-519 PGLPAWPADGNFKN
+519 PGLPSWPADAKFDSM
-533 VLLEFGD
+533 LLEFGD
-540 KQVVRPAF
+540 EQAVRPAF

-561 LLGP
+561 LLGR